1 MAIKPRAGDLLDG
14 SRNLDHT
21 SDDAEDGLVR
31 SSNEFEFDSEEGYE
45 VDEMEEYG
53 MI

>member
-1 MAIKPRAGDLLDG
+1 VTIKSRAGDIPDG
-14 SRNLDHT
+14 SRNLDHS
-21 SDDAEDGLVR
+21 SDGEDGFVR